1 MAPDYGKLAEMGRN
15 YSHYNQWLVEW
26 GWGGRWNVKEFK
38 NKENA
43 IIEQARLAK
52 AYMGEANVYLF
63 EIKQG
68 KRKIIGVK
76 P

>member
-1 MAPDYGKLAEMGRN
+1 MEPDYGKLVQMGKQ
-15 YSHYNQWLVEW
+15 YSHFNQWLVEW

-38 NKENA
+38 SKENA

-52 AYMGEANVYLF
+52 AYRGEANVYLF
-63 EIKQG
+63 EVKRG